1 MFTASIRLRLL
12 ITFMLLAPALA
23 LLPACSED
31 ETTEPE
37 TPGEYVWVHLEGDS
51 SKIWLGDL
59 PPIDVDAQAAVHL
72 DELVDTTLVPM
83 YEDKSSVLHDARV
96 LYAYRIVGE
105 DGFSASVKGYPDNIW
120 DHMPL
125 GYILTATRNVVFP
138 DEAIDLA
145 GAYNVKATRHVYV
158 LRKFDVV
165 APDTS
170 TFYELA
176 DMPVVQVE
184 NFEAQME
191 DAVALADFVSAL
203 IPDPAAH
210 SYYISALDGF
220 GNVDPLSWTQMQTGY
235 WLLETQKTIFTDPAL
250 DSSRYK
256 LKVLETIEVE

>member
-1 MFTASIRLRLL
+1 MFTASIRLRFLIALL
-12 ITFMLLAPALA
+12 LLAPLSS
-23 LLPACSED
+23 CSED
-31 ETTEPE
+31 GTTGPE

-51 SKIWLGDL
+51 SKIRLDEL

-72 DELVDTTLVPM
+72 DELVDTSLVPM
-83 YEDKSSVLHDARV
+83 YLDKSEVLHDARV

-120 DHMPL
+120 EHMPL

-145 GAYNVKATRHVYV
+145 GAYNVKATRHVYI

-170 TFYELA
+170 AFYELV
-176 DMPVVQVE
+176 DMPVTQIE

-191 DAVALADFVSAL
+191 DAVSLADFVSAL
-203 IPDPAAH
+203 VPDPAAR
-210 SYYISALDGF
+210 SYYITALDGF
-220 GNVDPLSWTQMQTGY
+220 GNTDPLSWTQMQTGY
-235 WLLETQKTIFTDPAL
+235 WLLETEKTKFTDPAL

-256 LKVLETIEVE
+256 LKVLERIEVE